1 MYRMSKTPAVAKASL
16 GRPRSFDAGTALRI
30 AVNVFWREGYEATS
44 LDTLS
49 DAMGLSRSSF
59 YACFGSKHALL
70 LAAVRVY
77 ADERYAALTE
87 RVTSCKDPREAVR
100 AMLAVIADVDGGT
113 RGCLFVNA
121 VAELAPGDAELVA
134 FAQSHTARVG
144 ALMEATLRRLGY
156 TGSAA
161 AERSGALLA
170 LAMGV
175 TTMRKTGVPPAQLR
189 ALLTQA
195 EHLIPSPPP
204 NEEETS
210 MSASTLPMRTSP
222 RFRSNRRSPS

>member
-1 MYRMSKTPAVAKASL
+1 MSSIPAVTKALL
-16 GRPRSFDAGTALRI
+16 GRPRGFDAGTALRT
-30 AVNVFWREGYEATS
+30 AMEVFWQHGYEATS

-70 LAAVRVY
+70 LAAVRAY
-77 ADERYAALTE
+77 ADERYAALAE
-87 RVTSCKDPREAVR
+87 RVASCSDPREAVR
-100 AMLAVIADVDGGT
+100 AMLAVIADVEGGP

-144 ALMEATLRRLGY
+144 ALMEATLRRLGC
-156 TGSAA
+156 TGSEAS
-161 AERSGALLA
+161 ERSGALLA

-175 TTMRKTGVPPAQLR
+175 TTLRKTGLPPTQLL

-195 EHLIPSPPP
+195 DHLIPSPP
-204 NEEETS
+204 
-210 MSASTLPMRTSP
+210 SP
-222 RFRSNRRSPS
+222 KRKHP

>member
-1 MYRMSKTPAVAKASL
+1 M
-16 GRPRSFDAGTALRI
+16 D
-30 AVNVFWREGYEATS
+30 VFWQQGYEATS
-44 LDTLS
+44 LDSLS

-70 LAAVRVY
+70 MAAVRAY

-87 RVTSCKDPREAVR
+87 RVASSTDPRDAVR
-100 AMLAVIADVDGGT
+100 AMLSVIADIDGGT

-121 VAELAPGDAELVA
+121 VAELAPGDTELVA

-144 ALMEATLRRLGY
+144 ALMEATLRRLGC

-170 LAMGV
+170 LAMGI
-175 TTMRKTGVPPAQLR
+175 TTLRKTGVPPAQLL

-195 EHLIPSPPP
+195 DHLIPDSPPTKRKHP
-204 NEEETS
+204 
-210 MSASTLPMRTSP
+210 
-222 RFRSNRRSPS
+222 

>member
-1 MYRMSKTPAVAKASL
+1 MSKIAAAAKAPL
-16 GRPRSFDAGTALRI
+16 GRPRGFDAGAALRV
-30 AVNVFWREGYEATS
+30 AVDVFWQHGYEATS
-44 LDTLS
+44 LDALS

-70 LAAVRVY
+70 MAAIRVY

-87 RVTSCKDPREAVR
+87 RVASCGDPRKAVR

-121 VAELAPGDAELVA
+121 VAELAPGDAELLA

-144 ALMEATLRRLGY
+144 ELMEATLRHLGC
-156 TGSAA
+156 TGREAS
-161 AERSGALLA
+161 ERAGALLA
-170 LAMGV
+170 LVMGV
-175 TTMRKTGVPPAQLR
+175 TTLRKTGVPPAQLT

-195 EHLIPSPPP
+195 DHLIPSPP
-204 NEEETS
+204 
-210 MSASTLPMRTSP
+210 LPKRKHP
-222 RFRSNRRSPS
+222 

>member
-1 MYRMSKTPAVAKASL
+1 MSRIPAVTKALL
-16 GRPRSFDAGTALRI
+16 GRPRGFDAGTALRT
-30 AVNVFWREGYEATS
+30 AMDVFWQQGYEATS
-44 LDTLS
+44 LDYLS

-70 LAAVRVY
+70 LAAVRAY
-77 ADERYAALTE
+77 ADERYAALAQ
-87 RVTSCKDPREAVR
+87 RVASCSDPREAVR
-100 AMLAVIADVDGGT
+100 AMLAVIADVEGGP

-144 ALMEATLRRLGY
+144 ALMEATLRRLGC
-156 TGSAA
+156 TGSEAS
-161 AERSGALLA
+161 ERSGALLA

-175 TTMRKTGVPPAQLR
+175 TTLRKTGVPPTQLL

-195 EHLIPSPPP
+195 DHLIPSPPP
-204 NEEETS
+204 
-210 MSASTLPMRTSP
+210 PKRKHP
-222 RFRSNRRSPS
+222 